1 MHIFKTFGHKNTC
14 LKCVIFT
21 VSTLKYTIKYSM
33 YFYNTIIELK
43 NKCFI
48 STIQIE
54 VLYHCLSSC
63 IHAPWLKHNI
73 SVPVSLYEGFLVCF
87 LVLLWGWGFLLFLIL
102 SLLGQARDSS

>member
-1 MHIFKTFGHKNTC
+1 MQGKEVHIFKTFGHKNTC

-48 STIQIE
+48 
-54 VLYHCLSSC
+54 
-63 IHAPWLKHNI
+63 
-73 SVPVSLYEGFLVCF
+73 
-87 LVLLWGWGFLLFLIL
+87 
-102 SLLGQARDSS
+102 